1 MQEALAH
8 HATPLKPTGPA
19 LEARGMA
26 NEEERCWGGGGGERQ
41 QLCCGHCMMRVTQCE
56 QKQFEEGGAREA
68 EVVVNS
74 MIVMLTK

>member
-1 MQEALAH
+1 MLPPSSRLAL
-8 HATPLKPTGPA
+8 PLEP
-19 LEARGMA
+19 
-26 NEEERCWGGGGGERQ
+26 GGWRTKKKGVGVGGGERQ

>member
-1 MQEALAH
+1 
-8 HATPLKPTGPA
+8 
-19 LEARGMA
+19 
-26 NEEERCWGGGGGERQ
+26 
-41 QLCCGHCMMRVTQCE
+41 MRVTQCE